1 MNYIQIVDGKAYI
14 PKSEILNSEIENRF
28 KFKKDFIKSRT
39 GIEKRYYA
47 INESIEEMSV
57 K

>member
-14 PKSEILNSEIENRF
+14 PKSEILNIEIENRF
-28 KFKKDFIKSRT
+28 EFKKDFIKSRT

-47 INESIEEMSV
+47 INESTGTDR